1 MAVMELGSKGLTM
14 DGLLRSSCPT
24 GPEIIR
30 VFECDRPNVQIMKA
44 NAGIFEAVLP
54 KARISR
60 EDLQVVATWAA
71 EGLALCAQGGVPIQA
86 EHCEKILTLCKKRL
100 STLGQPP
107 KTPGVNDLSGWRF

>member
-30 VFECDRPNVQIMKA
+30 VSECERPNVQIMKA

-60 EDLQVVATWAA
+60 EDLQVIATWAA
-71 EGLALCAQGGVPIQA
+71 KGLALCAQGGVPIEA
-86 EHCEKILTLCKKRL
+86 ERFEKILTLFKKSL
-100 STLGQPP
+100 STLGQPQE
-107 KTPGVNDLSGWRF
+107 TPGVHALAGWQF